1 MFRNFEMDDLCMSL
15 NLFIYFFSSY
25 LWNRKRHSI
34 TQTSARAHKKYVY
47 IYIEIKRKKAI
58 KICEKYW
65 PHSRC
70 NNDQF
75 YCFLQCPLQLNMNW
89 IILNWIQPNP
99 IASSANCIQVLNEN
113 SHFVTRGDVAEN
125 AFTNYK
131 WLSIRLEWIDVALN
145 GFSEHFKI
153 SKAWVACPWCCIWT
167 AIFYQRCYVIEY
179 WLARSVSQWVT
190 YSTTLFPEIVFCLHW
205 WTIFKFCSPFIPLML
220 EVQCFRAFCDEK
232 SKFKVLNLPS
242 SNWSLRLRS
251 CACIGIVL
259 FLLRLGIELNLIAEN
274 FNIKFYLRNRSL
286 AKKKMLHL
294 HISVKWNK
302 SFFFWKAWALFTFC
316 ALHAYHQSNCVD
328 TENMQNAARK

>member
-190 YSTTLFPEIVFCLHW
+190 YSTTLFPEIVFL
-205 WTIFKFCSPFIPLML
+205 SALMDHF
-220 EVQCFRAFCDEK
+220 Q
-232 SKFKVLNLPS
+232 
-242 SNWSLRLRS
+242 
-251 CACIGIVL
+251 VL
-259 FLLRLGIELNLIAEN
+259 FSFHSAYAGSAVFSRILWW
-274 FNIKFYLRNRSL
+274 K
-286 AKKKMLHL
+286 
-294 HISVKWNK
+294 VKI
-302 SFFFWKAWALFTFC
+302 
-316 ALHAYHQSNCVD
+316 
-328 TENMQNAARK
+328 